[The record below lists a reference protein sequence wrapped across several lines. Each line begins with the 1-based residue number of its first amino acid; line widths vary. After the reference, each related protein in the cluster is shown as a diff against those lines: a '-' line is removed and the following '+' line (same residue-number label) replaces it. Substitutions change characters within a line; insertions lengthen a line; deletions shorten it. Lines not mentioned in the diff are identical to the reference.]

1 MLFTA
6 NKGLVFLWGRE
17 YDPVFCNE
25 EARVLVLL
33 HFLLTLSHGSFH
45 SQSFHWVLIQ
55 LHHVSLNFSSIKH
68 CYSWNKGKHQDK
80 REGELGDTFLAEPQ
94 STEMRP
100 PQMRKTMP
108 SDTMTWLSSCILLSA
123 AWISAEEKGSS
134 LSWLMDSVRRFMPTD
149 CAWASWNTSK
159 RATLNA
165 FNLPKT
171 GKKGEGGVNKLK
183 CFQQDLC
190 WDNSRCQY
198 SSCPL
203 IYPASAGFSKPSF
216 LSLS

>member
-1 MLFTA
+1 M
-6 NKGLVFLWGRE
+6 GWGVWSSLLQWR
-17 YDPVFCNE
+17 
-25 EARVLVLL
+25 RVSVLPR
-33 HFLLTLSHGSFH
+33 FLLTLSHGSFH

-55 LHHVSLNFSSIKH
+55 LHHMFFNFSSIKH
-68 CYSWNKGKHQDK
+68 CYSWNKGKDQDK

-94 STEMRP
+94 STEMKL

-134 LSWLMDSVRRFMPTD
+134 LSRLMDSVRRFMPTD

-171 GKKGEGGVNKLK
+171 GKKGEGGINKFK
-183 CFQQDLC
+183 CFQARSMLGQPKM
-190 WDNSRCQY
+190 SIRY
-198 SSCPL
+198 SCL
-203 IYPASAGFSKPSF
+203 LTYYTYPASGGFSKPNF
-216 LSLS
+216 PPLS